1 MCIRDRELFE
11 EMQRRGSQPN
21 VITWNAAISACGKGA
36 QWERALEMLEE
47 MQRRG
52 LQPNVITWSAAI
64 SACAKGAQWERAL
77 ELFEEMQRRGLQP
90 DVITWNAAISS
101 CQQSGSLDQA
111 IDLFLEAQSIGIYSL
126 WLNPATIDLH
136 DLPLSVARAAVASV
150 LADVSL
156 QPRNRQYF
164 DTSISTTLTIITGRG
179 NRSENNEAVLRPGIL
194 AMLRSEYP
202 ELDST
207 INRENGGRIEVMAT
221 KK

>member
-1 MCIRDRELFE
+1 MQCLKDLGQLRDVKEYS
-11 EMQRRGSQPN
+11 MAITAWGRRKEWGH
-21 VITWNAAISACGKGA
+21 
-36 QWERALEMLEE
+36 ALGLLKE

-52 LQPNVITWSAAI
+52 LQPT
-64 SACAKGAQWERAL
+64 
-77 ELFEEMQRRGLQP
+77 
-90 DVITWNAAISS
+90 VITWNAVISS
-101 CQQSGSLDQA
+101 CQQSGSLGHQA

-164 DTSISTTLTIITGRG
+164 DTSILTTLTIITGRG

-207 INRENGGRIEVMAT
+207 INRENGGRIEVMA
-221 KK
+221 KKGPTTNKTRVVDGCFSSKAHPQESLS

>member
-1 MCIRDRELFE
+1 MGELFE
-11 EMQRRGSQPN
+11 EMQGRGVQPN
-21 VITWNAAISACGKGA
+21 I
-36 QWERALEMLEE
+36 
-47 MQRRG
+47 
-52 LQPNVITWSAAI
+52 ITWSAAI
-64 SACAKGAQWERAL
+64 SACEKGAQWERAL
-77 ELFEEMQRRGLQP
+77 ELFEEMQQRGVEP
-90 DVITWNAAISS
+90 NVITWSAAISA
-101 CQQSGSLDQA
+101 CQQSGSLNQA

-126 WLNPATIDLH
+126 WRNPATIDLH

-156 QPRNRQYF
+156 QPSGRQFF
-164 DTSISTTLTIITGRG
+164 DPSISTTLTIVTGRG

-221 KK
+221 KNWR